1 MYVLQA
7 EAFTTCVTGLK
18 QYPFQYL
25 AFRCLLFLSF
35 GLVEITAFLEKIAKM
50 KEKFP
55 YHMVPTCIIQ
65 VNQFQRNANLKL
77 DRKAIRPPKELDDHK
92 LLEQLY

>member
-35 GLVEITAFLEKIAKM
+35 GHVEITAFLEKIAKM

-55 YHMVPTCIIQ
+55 IIRNNIFITSG
-65 VNQFQRNANLKL
+65 VKNESFQYIKFS
-77 DRKAIRPPKELDDHK
+77 HYCSS
-92 LLEQLY
+92 QTVVT